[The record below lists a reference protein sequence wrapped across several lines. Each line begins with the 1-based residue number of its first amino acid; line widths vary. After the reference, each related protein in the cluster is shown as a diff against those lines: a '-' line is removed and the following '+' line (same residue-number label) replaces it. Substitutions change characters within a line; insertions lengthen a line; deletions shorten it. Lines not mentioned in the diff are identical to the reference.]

1 MTNEYALAEYILRAL
16 GIAGTPTLVIIA
28 LYRGY
33 IVLGRHYV
41 ELAKERDFWRT
52 VALKGLN
59 AAEMATTLAERQTA
73 GE

>member
-1 MTNEYALAEYILRAL
+1 MAVHDERIRISRIY
-16 GIAGTPTLVIIA
+16 PTLVIIA

-41 ELAKERDFWRT
+41 ELAKKRDFWRT